1 MRHILELGDEEVG
14 EMFRVTRFLSVGDYG
29 SYMNNGAIA
38 SETGSNF
45 ILLKPLYV
53 TRNFQFLVT
62 CS

>member
-1 MRHILELGDEEVG
+1 MPHILKLGDGEVG
-14 EMFRVTRFLSVGDYG
+14 EMFRVTSFLSVEDYC

-38 SETGSNF
+38 SETGSSF

-62 CS
+62 RS